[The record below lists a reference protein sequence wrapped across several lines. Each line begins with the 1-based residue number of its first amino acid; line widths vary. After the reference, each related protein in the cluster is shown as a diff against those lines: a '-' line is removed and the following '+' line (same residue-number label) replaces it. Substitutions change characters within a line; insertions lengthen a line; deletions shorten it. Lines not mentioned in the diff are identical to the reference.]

1 MVLVRVSSPIVYE
14 TLPSRLRGPLCT
26 TRTCWR
32 RRLPVAATRT
42 LVFPPLQG
50 ASWKIHDEEPERGD
64 DKEPQDNHQEL
75 PDLRR
80 QNIPLRRTRSLAR
93 YAKSIVHQGCI
104 RRKRVTLIS
113 RHSDSTPIF
122 VCTRDRSLN
131 VCLVWLSSPRKVD
144 RRPWEPILACTLAIA
159 SCNGSRL
166 PAVSPYGC
174 RAILPSCR

>member
-14 TLPSRLRGPLCT
+14 TLPSRLRGPPCT

-104 RRKRVTLIS
+104 RRKRVA
-113 RHSDSTPIF
+113 PA
-122 VCTRDRSLN
+122 TR
-131 VCLVWLSSPRKVD
+131 LSFPRMVD

-159 SCNGSRL
+159 SCSGSRL

>member
-14 TLPSRLRGPLCT
+14 TLPSWLRGPLCT

-80 QNIPLRRTRSLAR
+80 QNFPLRRTRSLAR
-93 YAKSIVHQGCI
+93 YAKSIVHQGYI

-122 VCTRDRSLN
+122 VCTRDPSLN
-131 VCLVWLSSPRKVD
+131 VCRSLAQLSQKGESK
-144 RRPWEPILACTLAIA
+144 TLGAHTCVYSGHSIVR
-159 SCNGSRL
+159 SF
-166 PAVSPYGC
+166 
-174 RAILPSCR
+174 